1 MEGAA
6 RSENPSQPATPPVGY
21 VVGGTLKDTLTA
33 RLTVPPQEVQEGSFV
48 VIESDPWQ
56 FYGLVTDL
64 QLGATDPRFADEQSE
79 KRLPN
84 GLAKLLH
91 GQTLY
96 TNLQVLPALMLD
108 RGPAL
113 ESPEY
118 AAWREAHPVDPLPM
132 PVKTVPPH
140 HAPVRL
146 ADAGDV
152 AEIFGKPGGKNYIVG
167 YTREQG
173 HPVCIDLERFVQRS
187 SGIFGATGTGKS
199 FLTRILLAGLI
210 QYDKTSLLVFDM
222 HNEYAYDDTSSDTG
236 EKVTGLH
243 TKFRSKVRVVGL
255 GAGAS
260 NRNIT
265 PDFNLVLGEK
275 DLLPE
280 DIEMLTRELNLK
292 ETTPTTLSALVSSFG
307 RANWYS
313 EFKAMKN
320 GAVVHTDDGK
330 TIPAPDSGAAW
341 ANQAGVNVAAAE
353 GLHSKLRRVFDLPY
367 IMPDPPK
374 NALEDIIHLLDEGR
388 HVILSFGDFNTDL
401 DYLLV
406 TNLLT
411 RRIRETWEKRTN
423 AFRTG
428 GAKEPRPLAVVVEEA
443 HKLLNREM
451 AAQTAFSTI
460 AREMR
465 KYYVTLLIIDQR
477 PSQIYDEVMSQL
489 GTRISGWLGDEADI
503 AAVLS
508 GLAGRDSLRGM
519 LARLQPKEEV
529 LLLGWGVTMP
539 LPVRSRRYDQRFW
552 DEIQGKDKKRPD
564 PVQRQGDHHAQRH
577 SSQDLARG
585 VPQHLF
591 EAIRR
596 DGTPLE

>member
-1 MEGAA
+1 MSKEPLPQDA
-6 RSENPSQPATPPVGY
+6 PVGY
-21 VVGGTLKDTLTA
+21 VVGGTLKDSLSV
-33 RLTVPPQEVQEGSFV
+33 RLTVPPQQVQEGSFV
-48 VIESDPWQ
+48 VIESNPWQ

-79 KRLPN
+79 KRLPP

-91 GQTLY
+91 GQTLF
-96 TNLQVLPALMLD
+96 TNLEVLPALMLE
-108 RGPAL
+108 RGP
-113 ESPEY
+113 EIDSPEY
-118 AAWREAHPVDPLPM
+118 PAWREAHATDPQPL
-132 PVKTVPPH
+132 PVKTVPQH
-140 HAPVRL
+140 HSPVRV
-146 ADAGDV
+146 AGAGDV
-152 AEIFGKPGGKNYIVG
+152 AEIFGEPGGKNYTVG

-210 QYDKTSLLVFDM
+210 HYDKTSLLVFDM
-222 HNEYAYDDTSSDTG
+222 HNEYAFDDTSSDTG
-236 EKVTGLH
+236 EKVTGLR
-243 TKFRSKVRVVGL
+243 TKFGSKVQVVGL

-260 NRNIT
+260 IRGNT
-265 PDFNLVLGEK
+265 PNFNLVLGEK
-275 DLLPE
+275 DLRPE
-280 DIEMLTRELNLK
+280 DIEMLSRELNLK
-292 ETTPTTLSALVSSFG
+292 ETTPTTLDALLHSFG
-307 RANWYS
+307 AGAWYGA
-313 EFKAMKN
+313 FKAMRN
-320 GAVVHTDDGK
+320 GAVEHTDEGK
-330 TIPAPDSGAAW
+330 TVPASDSVAAW
-341 ANQAGVNVAAAE
+341 ANQTGVNVAAAE
-353 GLHSKLRRVFDLPY
+353 GLHSKLGRVFNRAY
-367 IMPDPPK
+367 IVPEPPK
-374 NALEDIIHLLDEGR
+374 NALDDIIKLLDDGK
-388 HVILSFGDFNTDL
+388 HVVLSFGEFESDL

-411 RRIRETWEKRTN
+411 RRIRESWEKRTN
-423 AFRTG
+423 DFRTG
-428 GAKEPRPLAVVVEEA
+428 KSKEPRPLVVVVEEA

-529 LLLGWGVTMP
+529 LLLGWGVKMP
-539 LPVRSRRYDQRFW
+539 LPVRSRRYDKRFW
-552 DEIQGKDKKRPD
+552 DELVGKEEKP
-564 PVQRQGDHHAQRH
+564 PTLE
-577 SSQDLARG
+577 DLT
-585 VPQHLF
+585 
-591 EAIRR
+591 R
-596 DGTPLE
+596 DLYGG